1 MELTEVIARLRLD
14 AGDPDGTVFGEAEC
28 RRAVARAVTRL
39 NMDLGTH
46 YALSETE
53 LAPDPTEEHLELLLL
68 AAHANLAGMRRSTSA
83 TTGVSFQ
90 SGDKRV
96 DKTKAV
102 SSWAELWD
110 ALWQQYRQIVAALTG
125 EMDDDS
131 ILTPKGLSPV
141 IYEQTS
147 EYDPWEL
154 ES

>member
-1 MELTEVIARLRLD
+1 MELSEAIARLRLD
-14 AGDPDGTVFGEAEC
+14 VGDPDGTVFGDAEC

-46 YALSETE
+46 YALGETE

-125 EMDDDS
+125 DVGDDS
-131 ILTPKGLSPV
+131 IITPRDLHPV
-141 IYEQTS
+141 IYHQGS
-147 EYDPWEL
+147 RRRRC
-154 ES
+154 SS

>member
-1 MELTEVIARLRLD
+1 MELSEAIARLRLD
-14 AGDPDGTVFGEAEC
+14 AGDPDAMVFTDVEC
-28 RRAVARAVTRL
+28 RRAIARAVTRVNL
-39 NMDLGTH
+39 DLGTQ
-46 YALSETE
+46 YALGETG

-110 ALWQQYRQIVAALTG
+110 ALWQQYRQLVTALTG
-125 EMDDDS
+125 EVDDDS
-131 ILTPKGLSPV
+131 ILTPRGLTPV

-147 EYDPWEL
+147 EYDPWEQ

>member
-1 MELTEVIARLRLD
+1 VELSEAIARLRLD
-14 AGDPDGTVFGEAEC
+14 AGDPDGTVFTEAEC
-28 RRAVARAVTRL
+28 LRAIARAVTRVNL
-39 NMDLGTH
+39 DLGTH
-46 YALSETE
+46 YAMGETE

-83 TTGVSFQ
+83 TAGISFQ

-96 DKTKAV
+96 DKTKTV

-110 ALWQQYRQIVAALTG
+110 ALWQQYRGIVTALTG
-125 EMDDDS
+125 EADDDS

-147 EYDPWEL
+147 EYDPWEQ

>member
-1 MELTEVIARLRLD
+1 VELSEAIARLRLD
-14 AGDPDGTVFGEAEC
+14 AGDPDGTVFTEAEC
-28 RRAVARAVTRL
+28 RRAIARAVTRVNL
-39 NMDLGTH
+39 DLGTH
-46 YALSETE
+46 YAMGETE

-68 AAHANLAGMRRSTSA
+68 AAHANLAGMRRTTSA
-83 TTGVSFQ
+83 TTGISFQ

-110 ALWQQYRQIVAALTG
+110 ALWQQYRQLVAALTG
-125 EMDDDS
+125 EVDDDS

-147 EYDPWEL
+147 EYDPWEQ